1 MSGIC
6 LIELSNG
13 GGVLVG
19 VVLNF
24 NRYKRSFILP
34 TKIYVIGGSVLAYTI
49 GFNEFASRAG
59 LVVVDSNGS
68 FATTRF
74 PKKNPWVIGGSET
87 EDEDSQSASFF
98 LVRSGIKRGEII
110 FSPHGEEIHLFTRY
124 VNNGSRIVYDRLQGE
139 SIITERSA
147 EEAIKKISR
156 MRPDWRSPWAYW

>member
-1 MSGIC
+1 MSGIRVV
-6 LIELSNG
+6 ELSNG

-24 NRYKRSFILP
+24 NRYKGSFILP
-34 TKIYVIGGSVLAYTI
+34 TKIYVIGGSALVYTV

-74 PKKNPWVIGGSET
+74 PKKNPWVIGGSEADG
-87 EDEDSQSASFF
+87 EDPQSASFF

-124 VNNGSRIVYDRLQGE
+124 ANNGSAVVYDRLQSE
-139 SIITERSA
+139 SIIAERSA
-147 EEAIKKISR
+147 EEAIEKISR